1 MVGDSGRSREMI
13 RVAWVGLGLGVMVD
27 GHRVVWCED
36 RAPRCEVRGV
46 KGFRSVLI

>member
-1 MVGDSGRSREMI
+1 MI

-46 KGFRSVLI
+46 CCDVILSQMGDNAV